1 MITVYML
8 FLVSAVISILL
19 YCAPKLA
26 VKVGFGLGAISC
38 FYAMCHFVANM
49 GVSESFVLGGTF
61 L

>member
-8 FLVSAVISILL
+8 FLASAVISILL

-49 GVSESFVLGGTF
+49 GVSECFV
-61 L
+61 